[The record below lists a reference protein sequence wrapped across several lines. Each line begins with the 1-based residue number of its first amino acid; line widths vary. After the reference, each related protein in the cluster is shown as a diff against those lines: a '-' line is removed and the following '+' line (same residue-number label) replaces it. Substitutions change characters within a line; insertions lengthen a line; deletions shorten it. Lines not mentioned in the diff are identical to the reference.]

1 MTDKLSPAE
10 FAMEL
15 RQRAR
20 TEGAQIAYETAIALC
35 KDPETPAQ
43 ARSAALNAIL
53 RMGGYFEN
61 VDDDASGKQPHEMS
75 ADELQAELQR
85 YRRIAKG
92 DPAPGGEVF
101 D

>member
-20 TEGAQIAYETAIALC
+20 TEGALVAYETAIALC

-61 VDDDASGKQPHEMS
+61 VDDDGSGKQPHEMS
-75 ADELQAELQR
+75 ADELQAAILRYQR
-85 YRRIAKG
+85 IEKG
-92 DPAPGGEVF
+92 DPVSGGEVF